1 MVPERVLRVVDWRWY
16 VSKRRW
22 IASILWYEID
32 RQSLESECRFPS
44 RLRHGCS
51 STRCVVDRT
60 AHRTSSLVL
69 SNLNWKKKRLDR
81 QRSVPM
87 RYWRTGRGAEWFW
100 LERRTPLPCS
110 TERIGNSTTD
120 FEYLIQRSAQIHR
133 VLVDCGGPRVL
144 TWSSS
149 KRRAREKWQIFIDR
163 YKSVTVESQGN
174 KSFSAISRFAYC
186 SRRPIDIF
194 CAPFVLVH
202 LIIIC
207 SVWSTLMHVGSSS
220 VTRVRSLSSPNE
232 LN

>member
-1 MVPERVLRVVDWRWY
+1 MFQSVVESHRYSDMK
-16 VSKRRW
+16 S
-22 IASILWYEID
+22 D

-144 TWSSS
+144 TWSTS
-149 KRRAREKWQIFIDR
+149 KRRARERSDKYLLIDTNR
-163 YKSVTVESQGN
+163 SQSN
-174 KSFSAISRFAYC
+174 LKATNHSRQFLA
-186 SRRPIDIF
+186 SPI
-194 CAPFVLVH
+194 VQE
-202 LIIIC
+202 
-207 SVWSTLMHVGSSS
+207 G
-220 VTRVRSLSSPNE
+220 R
-232 LN
+232 